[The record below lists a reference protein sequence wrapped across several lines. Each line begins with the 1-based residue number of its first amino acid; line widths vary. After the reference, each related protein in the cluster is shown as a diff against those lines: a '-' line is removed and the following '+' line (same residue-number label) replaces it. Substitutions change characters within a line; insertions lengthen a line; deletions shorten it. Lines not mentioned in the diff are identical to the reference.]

1 MGMIVSSAVAAGPAV
16 ISDLETPYAVLQ
28 DRRRREREQ
37 EVLKARTRRTK
48 SSVRTDQ
55 RLVLKAGCK
64 FSPLLTLVP
73 IFINQLIT

>member
-28 DRRRREREQ
+28 DRKRREREQ
-37 EVLKARTRRTK
+37 EVVKARTRRTK

-55 RLVLKAGCK
+55 RQGIA
-64 FSPLLTLVP
+64 
-73 IFINQLIT
+73 

>member
-28 DRRRREREQ
+28 DRKRREKEQ

-48 SSVRTDQ
+48 SHLRTDQ
-55 RLVLKAGCK
+55 RQGVK
-64 FSPLLTLVP
+64 
-73 IFINQLIT
+73 